1 MGFIVSYHSW
11 YALAFLSRWNMTSF
25 PFRLWPKLIF
35 QPQNHTK
42 QLLAYI
48 QNLLQTLMIQVKIT
62 KLFLIV
68 KMNYDKL
75 SFLLWPKLI
84 FRPLRRHHM
93 KLLLVYIQDLLQTL
107 MIQVQITKLFLIV
120 KMKYEQRSFSP
131 LTKVNLSTSEKT
143 SYETATSV
151 YSGPTENI
159 NDPGTNY

>member
-1 MGFIVSYHSW
+1 
-11 YALAFLSRWNMTSF
+11 
-25 PFRLWPKLIF
+25 
-35 QPQNHTK
+35 
-42 QLLAYI
+42 
-48 QNLLQTLMIQVKIT
+48 
-62 KLFLIV
+62 
-68 KMNYDKL
+68 
-75 SFLLWPKLI
+75 
-84 FRPLRRHHM
+84 M
-93 KLLLVYIQDLLQTL
+93 KLLLVYIQDPLQTL